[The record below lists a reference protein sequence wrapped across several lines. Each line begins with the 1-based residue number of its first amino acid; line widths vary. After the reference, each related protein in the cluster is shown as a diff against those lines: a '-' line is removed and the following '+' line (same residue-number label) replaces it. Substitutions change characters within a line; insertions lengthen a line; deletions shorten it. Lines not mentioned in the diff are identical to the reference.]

1 MIKRA
6 KDLKRSER
14 NKLQSFVRGIY
25 LDEEGDLFGSY
36 LLKYNNCVVTL
47 LTALSYHNLIDNWIN
62 QPYDFAFPIGYRQ
75 IHDANIRQF
84 KEKKEI
90 LLLGV
95 VSKDYEGTPFRI
107 YNKERLLIEIWRKEK
122 YLPKDIY
129 KQAIFSYRN
138 LANNGNLNIPL
149 LEQYLSLIPKS
160 NIYLK
165 RLSLEVL

>member
-36 LLKYNNCVVTL
+36 LLKYNNSVVTL

-95 VSKDYEGTPFRI
+95 VSKDYEGTYEI
-107 YNKERLLIEIWRKEK
+107 GDADDDGNKPVTFTVTEGNHT
-122 YLPKDIY
+122 
-129 KQAIFSYRN
+129 IF
-138 LANNGNLNIPL
+138 AD
-149 LEQYLSLIPKS
+149 
-160 NIYLK
+160 
-165 RLSLEVL
+165 